1 MSNFYNATLIFVAFL
16 MFQINAVAQKSH
28 GSKSSDKSHAFEL
41 SFYKNTVA
49 SITSKSV
56 DYFVE
61 LKNNSKSTEVFRI
74 EGNVFSCEDAEV
86 KDAAIDFQILD
97 LNGSPLKKIKTSG
110 NQPTKFIVRT
120 TKLDQS
126 TISWGCVEII
136 ATTDSSSKQGFATIT
151 IKQLNPGASNFK

>member
-1 MSNFYNATLIFVAFL
+1 MSKFYNATLFFVAFL
-16 MFQINAVAQKSH
+16 MLQTNVIAQKSH
-28 GSKSSDKSHAFEL
+28 GFKSSDKSQSIEL
-41 SFYKNTVA
+41 SFYKNTDA
-49 SITSKSV
+49 PITSKSI

-61 LKNNSKSTEVFRI
+61 LKNHSKSSDVFRI
-74 EGNVFSCEDAEV
+74 EGNVFSCDDAEA
-86 KDAAIDFQILD
+86 KDAPINFEILD

-126 TISWGCVEII
+126 DISWGCVEII
-136 ATTDSSSKQGFATIT
+136 ATTDSSSKQSFATIM